1 MVFGQ
6 PLECPQMQLEE
17 ELVLFGLDLMLRDA
31 PSQSEID
38 CYHSFLLDGFKETFD
53 KHKAAY
59 GWSQKT
65 LMIV

>member
-1 MVFGQ
+1 MSCFSFAVSIAK
-6 PLECPQMQLEE
+6 L
-17 ELVLFGLDLMLRDA
+17 LRDA

-38 CYHSFLLDGFKETFD
+38 CYHSFLLDSFKETFD